1 MLLQTVDYNPDQTI
15 MDDMSSVKDI
25 IQFMNQPAEVD
36 IALITKAYNFAQ
48 EAHQNHE
55 RKSGD
60 PYFVHLVETAKIL
73 AELGMGPKTV
83 SAGLLHDSIEDVGIM
98 PETIDSEFGSEVLRL
113 VEGVTKLGTLK
124 YKGVTR
130 HTESLRKLFVAMS
143 QDIRVVIIKFAD
155 RLHNMRTLEHVD
167 PEKQHRIALET
178 LEIYAPVA
186 ERLGMGR
193 LKGELED
200 LAFPYIYPEKY
211 EEVKKLL
218 AQKNTENSEHLE
230 KVSHALEKE
239 FRKQGIKDFE
249 MDYRV
254 KRLYSLF
261 RKLERKNWDIDKIL
275 DLSALRILVPTV
287 SDCYKILGVIHSNWR
302 PLPGKIKD
310 YIAFQKPNGYQS
322 LHTTIFTGD
331 GGILEIQIRTRE
343 MHYEAEFGI
352 ASHLSYKNFGTLDTP
367 KENSNLLWIKSLLPS
382 ITALKRQLAFSKKPV
397 TLQEHGKFPNAPEWV
412 KQLAETQHNVSQSE
426 EFLNTLRTDFFNHRI
441 FIFTPQGD
449 VVDLPINSTPI
460 DFAYAIHSDIGNHIA
475 GAKVNAK
482 MTALDTELKNGDI
495 VEILT
500 KSGNSP
506 TIKWLDVA
514 RTSLARRQI
523 QSYLN
528 KHET

>member
-1 MLLQTVDYNPDQTI
+1 
-15 MDDMSSVKDI
+15 
-25 IQFMNQPAEVD
+25 MNQPTADD
-36 IALITKAYNFAQ
+36 IALVTKAYEFS
-48 EAHQNHE
+48 EVAHKDHQ
-55 RKSGD
+55 RKSGE

-73 AELGMGPKTV
+73 AELGMGPKTIA
-83 SAGLLHDSIEDVGIM
+83 AGLLHDSIEDVGVT
-98 PETIDSEFGSEVLRL
+98 PQTIEKEFGTEILNL

-124 YKGVTR
+124 YQGMTR

-143 QDIRVVIIKFAD
+143 QDIRVVIIKLSD
-155 RLHNMRTLEHVD
+155 RLHNMRTLQHVS
-167 PEKQHRIALET
+167 PEKQRRIALET

-200 LAFPYIYPEKY
+200 LAFPYVYPQEY

-218 AQKNTENSEHLE
+218 KQKNTENVEHLE
-230 KVSHALEKE
+230 KFSRSLKKE
-239 FRKQGIKDFE
+239 FAKQGITTFE
-249 MDYRV
+249 MDYRI

-261 RKLERKNWDIDKIL
+261 RKLERKGWDIDKIH
-275 DLSALRILVPTV
+275 DLSALRIIVPTV
-287 SDCYKILGVIHSNWR
+287 GDCYKILGVIHSNWR

-310 YIAFQKPNGYQS
+310 YIAFKKPNGYQS

-352 ASHLSYKNFGTLDTP
+352 ASHLSYKHMPEEERTP
-367 KENSNLLWIKSLLPS
+367 KETSNLLWIKSLLPS
-382 ITALKRQLAFSKKPV
+382 ITALKRQLAARNAPPELKLKERSIIPS
-397 TLQEHGKFPNAPEWV
+397 APEWV
-412 KQLAETQHNVSQSE
+412 KELAETQLNVSQSE
-426 EFLNTLRTDFFNHRI
+426 EFLNTLKTDFFSHRI
-441 FIFTPQGD
+441 FVFTPQGD

-460 DFAYAIHSDIGNHIA
+460 DFAYAIHSDIGDHVA
-475 GAKVNAK
+475 GAKVNGK

-500 KSGNSP
+500 KTGSAP
-506 TIKWLDVA
+506 TTKWLDMA
-514 RTSLARRQI
+514 KTSLARRHI

-528 KHET
+528 KHQGA